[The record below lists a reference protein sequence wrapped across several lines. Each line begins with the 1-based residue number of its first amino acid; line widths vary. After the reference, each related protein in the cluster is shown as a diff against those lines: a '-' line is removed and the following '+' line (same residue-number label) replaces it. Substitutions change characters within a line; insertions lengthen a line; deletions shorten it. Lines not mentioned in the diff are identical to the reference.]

1 VYVDRVDDEIL
12 YRTFESP
19 VEAEMLAGL
28 LRSEGIRVR
37 VADAQAIGVQPLW
50 SNALGGVKLYVPAA
64 DTGRAD
70 EIVRDVESR
79 AKSEATNDA
88 GDDGPVVPGRADAD
102 AAARRAFNASVVG
115 FGFCP
120 GILHLYSLSLVTR
133 LDRSV
138 LSERGRR
145 KRAWALTLDILALA
159 AIVAVVVAK
168 LL

>member
-1 VYVDRVDDEIL
+1 MDDEIL

-37 VADAQAIGVQPLW
+37 VADAQSIGVNPLW
-50 SNALGGVKLYVPAA
+50 SNTLGGVKIYIPAA
-64 DTGRAD
+64 DAGRVE
-70 EIVRDVESR
+70 EIVRDLESQ
-79 AKSEATNDA
+79 AKGDGAASDA
-88 GDDGPVVPGRADAD
+88 GDDEPAVPGRAEAD
-102 AAARRAFNASVVG
+102 AAARRAFNAAVVG

-120 GILHLYSLSLVTR
+120 GVFHLYSLALVFG

-145 KRAWALTLDILALA
+145 KRTWALALDALALA
-159 AIVAVVVAK
+159 AIGAVVVAR
-168 LL
+168 LM